1 MTNDDEFDFDFGA
14 DDSDEPEVEET
25 PVLEQPS
32 TKKPVR
38 RPALSASG
46 EELILGMT
54 SVQRLVI
61 ATMLFLNTCT
71 LGFLCNLVAGRFFL
85 PF

>member
-1 MTNDDEFDFDFGA
+1 MTNNEEFDFDFDAEEG
-14 DDSDEPEVEET
+14 DEGPAEET
-25 PVLEQPS
+25 PVLEQPG

-46 EELILGMT
+46 EELVLGMT

-71 LGFLCNLVAGRFFL
+71 LGFFCNLVAGRFFL